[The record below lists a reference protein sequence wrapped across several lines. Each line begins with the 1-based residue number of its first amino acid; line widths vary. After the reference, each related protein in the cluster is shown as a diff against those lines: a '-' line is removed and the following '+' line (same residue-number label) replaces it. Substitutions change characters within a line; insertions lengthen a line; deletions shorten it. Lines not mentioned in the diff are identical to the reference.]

1 MYPYTRETPMTT
13 SFADYVAQ
21 QDARNTIQ
29 LNVRKWTLMLCDALL
44 KNYIDYSIKSHQ
56 RSVDNYNYTYGTDDS
71 TQSKYHEECI
81 EALKNGECD
90 YDFFIEEGRK
100 YFKVMMDARGSKS
113 VHAFVDKKTGE
124 IYKAAS
130 IKAPAKG
137 VRYDLRLIKDR
148 EWLLENAEWSG
159 GYLYKN

>member
-1 MYPYTRETPMTT
+1 MFIQGKRPMTT

-29 LNVRKWTLMLCDALL
+29 LNVRKWTMMLCDALL
-44 KNYIDYSIKSHQ
+44 KNYTDYSIKSHQ
-56 RSVDNYNYTYGTDDS
+56 RAVDNYNYTYGTDDS
-71 TQSKYHEECI
+71 TQSKYHQNAI

-100 YFKVMMDARGSKS
+100 YLKIVMDARGSKS

-124 IYKAAS
+124 VYKAAS
-130 IKAPAKG
+130 FKSPAKG
-137 VRYDLRLIKDR
+137 VRYDLRLIEQR
-148 EWLLENAEWSG
+148 EWLLENADWVGS
-159 GYLYKN
+159 YLYAR

>member
-1 MYPYTRETPMTT
+1 MTT
-13 SFADYVAQ
+13 ETFSEYVAQ

-44 KNYIDYSIKSHQ
+44 KNYTDYSIKSHQ
-56 RSVDNYNYTYGTDDS
+56 RAVDNYNYTYGTDDS
-71 TQSKYHEECI
+71 TQSKYHQNVI

-100 YFKVMMDARGSKS
+100 YLKVMMDARGSKS

-124 IYKAAS
+124 IYKPAS

-137 VRYDLRLIKDR
+137 VRYDLRLIGQR
-148 EWLLENAEWSG
+148 EWLLENADWSG
-159 GYLYKN
+159 NYLYLR